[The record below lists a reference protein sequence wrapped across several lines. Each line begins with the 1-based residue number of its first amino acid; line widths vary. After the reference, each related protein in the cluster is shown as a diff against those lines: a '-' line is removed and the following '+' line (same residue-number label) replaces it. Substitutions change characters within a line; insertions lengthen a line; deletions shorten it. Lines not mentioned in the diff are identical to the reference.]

1 MKSSKR
7 KDTAPV
13 LAFGTFRSL
22 MHAKRHGTLCRGV
35 TFAIETERID
45 DDGRTVVVFRRK
57 GQDEPLL
64 KVPVEEIAV
73 KALKDLGFRRS
84 D

>member
-7 KDTAPV
+7 KDIAPV
-13 LAFGTFRSL
+13 LAFGTLRSL
-22 MHAKRHGTLCRGV
+22 MHAKGHGTLPRSV
-35 TFAIETERID
+35 TFEIEAD
-45 DDGRTVVVFRRK
+45 VGGPAVVAFRRK

-64 KVPVEEIAV
+64 KVSAEEIAI